1 MSGTLLLAD
10 DSITIQKVVEL
21 TFAETEHKVVAVG
34 SGRELLR
41 RMSEVNPDVVL
52 CDVVMPDMNGY
63 DVCQSLK
70 SDPAT
75 LHIPVVLLTGTF
87 EPFDRDRALAVGSD
101 SIVTKPFEA
110 RELIATVEELIRRSQ
125 AMRTAAPVEHATMS
139 DFGIPEGVPSLD
151 FTTTGFDKMV
161 PAPPAP
167 ELPPEHGMELSS
179 SGLGSSY
186 AAPAPPP
193 PVELQPAEEPV
204 SVGATPFAPDVAPV
218 REPWSEPPVALS
230 GGIEEETFPSARA
243 TEVVEVETPALSA
256 AGPSAPFGDFVQTA
270 QPVADEDV
278 PTARI
283 PIVDEAVLPA
293 RPEASDA
300 SRGFLS
306 DAAFAA
312 EAPGVAAAEPPL
324 HEAAAHAYELPRH
337 QVEPPMSA
345 MAVIEAAAAAAQGR
359 VEPVVPATIV
369 QPYEMTEA
377 DIDRVAQRVLALL
390 PAPEPV
396 PAAAPAMPA
405 EPSHELTPEQTD
417 EIARRVLELARPLIE
432 QIAWEV
438 IPDMGEMLIRARIRE
453 LEAVAEQ
460 EN

>member
-21 TFAETEHKVVAVG
+21 TFAETEHRVVAVG

-110 RELIATVEELIRRSQ
+110 RELIATVEDLIRRSQ
-125 AMRTAAPVEHATMS
+125 AMRTAAPMEHGTMG

-193 PVELQPAEEPV
+193 PVELQPADE
-204 SVGATPFAPDVAPV
+204 A
-218 REPWSEPPVALS
+218 PPVAALSLAPEAAPASEPWGEPPAAPS
-230 GGIEEETFPSARA
+230 GGMEEETFPSARA
-243 TEVVEVETPALSA
+243 TEVVEVEPPAFSA
-256 AGPSAPFGDFVQTA
+256 TAPAAPFGDFA
-270 QPVADEDV
+270 KEAPSLADEDV

-283 PIVDEAVLPA
+283 PIVPEEEQPARFEGHDAGEGFLPDVGPGGEEASAVASEPPFREAV
-293 RPEASDA
+293 
-300 SRGFLS
+300 
-306 DAAFAA
+306 A
-312 EAPGVAAAEPPL
+312 EADQPPMPR
-324 HEAAAHAYELPRH
+324 AELP
-337 QVEPPMSA
+337 VSA

-359 VEPVVPATIV
+359 VEPAVPATIV

-377 DIDRVAQRVLALL
+377 DIGRVAERVLALL
-390 PAPEPV
+390 PAPEPT
-396 PAAAPAMPA
+396 PAAAPATPA
-405 EPSHELTPEQTD
+405 APTAELSAEQID
-417 EIARRVLELARPLIE
+417 AIARRVLELARPLIE

>member
-41 RMSEVNPDVVL
+41 RLSEVNPDVVL

-110 RELIATVEELIRRSQ
+110 RELIATVEDLIRRSQ
-125 AMRTAAPVEHATMS
+125 AMRTAAPAEHATMS

-186 AAPAPPP
+186 AAPAPPA
-193 PVELQPAEEPV
+193 PVELRPV
-204 SVGATPFAPDVAPV
+204 DEATPAFALPSAHQAAPV
-218 REPWSEPPVALS
+218 DEPWGGSSAQTA
-230 GGIEEETFPSARA
+230 GIEEETFPTARA
-243 TEVVEVETPALSA
+243 TEVSEAEAPGFSA
-256 AGPSAPFGDFVQTA
+256 SAPPAPFGDLA
-270 QPVADEDV
+270 QATPFIRDEDV
-278 PTARI
+278 STARI
-283 PIVDEAVLPA
+283 PITEEAFQTAKSDVGAAEELSLAAVLVADEP
-293 RPEASDA
+293 
-300 SRGFLS
+300 LV
-306 DAAFAA
+306 A
-312 EAPGVAAAEPPL
+312 EADQPSMAAP
-324 HEAAAHAYELPRH
+324 AAPT
-337 QVEPPMSA
+337 SA

-359 VEPVVPATIV
+359 VQPAAPPTIV
-369 QPYEMTEA
+369 PRYEITDDDIERIA
-377 DIDRVAQRVLALL
+377 DRVLAML
-390 PAPEPV
+390 PVPEPT
-396 PAAAPAMPA
+396 PAAEPPAPA
-405 EPSHELTPEQTD
+405 EPTPELPLELTPEQTD
-417 EIARRVLELARPLIE
+417 AIARRVLELARPLME

>member
-186 AAPAPPP
+186 ATPAPPP
-193 PVELQPAEEPV
+193 PVELQPAEEPAP
-204 SVGATPFAPDVAPV
+204 VGVTPFAPDAAPV
-218 REPWSEPPVALS
+218 GEPWSEPPVAPS

-243 TEVVEVETPALSA
+243 TEVVEVETPAFSA
-256 AGPSAPFGDFVQTA
+256 AAPAAPFGEFA
-270 QPVADEDV
+270 QAAPPISDEDV

-283 PIVDEAVLPA
+283 PIVAEAAQTA
-293 RPEASDA
+293 RLDVSDA
-300 SRGFLS
+300 GASFLS
-306 DAAFAA
+306 EAALGA
-312 EAPGVAAAEPPL
+312 EAPGVAAPESPL
-324 HEAAAHAYELPRH
+324 HEEAAQAYEPPMR

-359 VEPVVPATIV
+359 VEPAVPATIV

-390 PAPEPV
+390 PAPEPTPAA
-396 PAAAPAMPA
+396 PAAAAQPTP
-405 EPSHELTPEQTD
+405 ELTPEQTD
-417 EIARRVLELARPLIE
+417 AIARRVLELARPLIE

>member
-186 AAPAPPP
+186 ASPAPPP
-193 PVELQPAEEPV
+193 PVELQSAEEASLADAP
-204 SVGATPFAPDVAPV
+204 PFASEAAPV
-218 REPWSEPPVALS
+218 GEPWSEPPAVPSA
-230 GGIEEETFPSARA
+230 GIGEETFPSARA
-243 TEVVEVETPALSA
+243 TEVVEVEAPAYA
-256 AGPSAPFGDFVQTA
+256 VTAPAAPFGDFA
-270 QPVADEDV
+270 QVVPPISDEDV

-283 PIVDEAVLPA
+283 PIAPETVQTARLDE
-293 RPEASDA
+293 SDA
-300 SRGFLS
+300 GEGFLPG
-306 DAAFAA
+306 AALGT
-312 EAPGVAAAEPPL
+312 EAPGVVAPEPRL
-324 HEAAAHAYELPRH
+324 HEAAAQSNQPLMPLG
-337 QVEPPMSA
+337 EPPMSA

-359 VEPVVPATIV
+359 VEPVPPALAV
-369 QPYEMTEA
+369 QPYEMTED

-405 EPSHELTPEQTD
+405 EPSPELTPEQTD
-417 EIARRVLELARPLIE
+417 AIARRVLELARPLIE

>member
-1 MSGTLLLAD
+1 MSGTVLLAD

-41 RMSEVNPDVVL
+41 RLSEVNPDVVL

-161 PAPPAP
+161 PAPPTP

-193 PVELQPAEEPV
+193 PVELQPAEDASPAAV
-204 SVGATPFAPDVAPV
+204 SPFAPEAAPV
-218 REPWSEPPVALS
+218 SEPWGKPAAAPS

-243 TEVVEVETPALSA
+243 TEVVEVEAPAFSA
-256 AGPSAPFGDFVQTA
+256 TAPAAPFGDLA
-270 QPVADEDV
+270 EAAPLIADEDV

-283 PIVDEAVLPA
+283 PITVEVVPTAKPDG
-293 RPEASDA
+293 SDA
-300 SRGFLS
+300 GKGFLPG
-306 DAAFAA
+306 AALGA
-312 EAPGVAAAEPPL
+312 EEPGVVAPKPPL
-324 HEAAAHAYELPRH
+324 HEATAQAY
-337 QVEPPMSA
+337 QPPKPQGEAPVSA
-345 MAVIEAAAAAAQGR
+345 MAVIEAAATAAQGR
-359 VEPVVPATIV
+359 VEPVAPATIV
-369 QPYEMTEA
+369 QRYEMTEA
-377 DIDRVAQRVLALL
+377 DIDRVAERVLALL
-390 PAPEPV
+390 PVPEPT
-396 PAAAPAMPA
+396 PAAAPATPA
-405 EPSHELTPEQTD
+405 GLTPELTPEQTD